1 MKRSDFSHLPHGLAA
16 ALDEVGAWWTPLI
29 IWAIAGGQT
38 RFDPLQA
45 ELEIARNILSSR
57 LVDLIEVGV
66 VHKQAYSERPVRHEY
81 LLTDKGRALLPALA
95 LMDEWGTTWSRR
107 NPPDDEGGVGALVP
121 R

>member
-57 LVDLIEVGV
+57 LTDLVDTGV
-66 VHKQAYSERPVRHEY
+66 LHKQAYSERPTRHEY
-81 LLTDKGRALLPALA
+81 LLTDKGRALLPALQ
-95 LMDEWGTTWSRR
+95 LMDEWGTSWARR
-107 NPPDDEGGVGALVP
+107 DRPDDGGVGALAP